1 MTIKELLPA
10 VKKWLRITSA
20 SLDDEIEQTISA
32 CIPDLKNAGVKNAAL
47 DDPLIQQAIKL
58 YCKAQ
63 FGYDDSSSK
72 FAKAY
77 ELLKQSLSLSSEY
90 NTEDEQCILP
100 TKLP

>member
-1 MTIKELLPA
+1 MTAEELLPA

-32 CIPDLKNAGVKNAAL
+32 CVVDLENSGVRKVEL
-47 DDPLIQQAIKL
+47 DDPLIQQAAKL

-63 FGYDDSSSK
+63 FGYDDTSGK

-90 NTEDEQCILP
+90 NTEDEQCISP
-100 TKLP
+100 TKSP